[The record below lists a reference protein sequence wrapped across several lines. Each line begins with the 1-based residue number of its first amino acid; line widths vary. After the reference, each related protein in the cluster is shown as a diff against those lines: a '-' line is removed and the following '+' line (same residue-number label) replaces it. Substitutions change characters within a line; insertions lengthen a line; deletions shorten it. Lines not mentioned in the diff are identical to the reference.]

1 MCFVLFF
8 ARSRKED
15 GNRRGGAKPGTQ
27 SAPPGRIDPS
37 SHVAT
42 TGSFLL
48 RVGDLVT
55 RAGYSPA
62 EGVGGKQGSKEARK
76 QGAEGEKQRERERER
91 KTDRKGERKEE
102 GRKEEAKGTKI
113 GKIHGSAT
121 AAGAFLT

>member
-62 EGVGGKQGSKEARK
+62 EGVGGKQGSKEAR
-76 QGAEGEKQRERERER
+76 GRGRETERERE
-91 KTDRKGERKEE
+91 TDRKGERKEE